1 MNAYFEQK
9 ASFCVQFGATLTA
22 RLLRHLLP
30 LIYPRSARSCR
41 TAGSLFPLADN
52 LPLRHAG
59 GMHPPLLSLVFS
71 KHETFLAEFIN
82 RTPQTNEVRRAA
94 GLIAA
99 TY

>member
-30 LIYPRSARSCR
+30 LIYPRSAHSCR

-59 GMHPPLLSLVFS
+59 RMHPSLLSLVFS
-71 KHETFLAEFIN
+71 KHETFLAEFN
-82 RTPQTNEVRRAA
+82 CPGTPMARELPTCSCLNCA
-94 GLIAA
+94 
-99 TY
+99 